1 MKKSFNKTLV
11 LNKKT
16 VAHLNERE
24 MNSIKGGYETEIE
37 EYCESIICSVVASF
51 CPDCL
56 TRVRT
61 ICD

>member
-16 VAHLNERE
+16 VAHLNPRE
-24 MNSIKGGYETEIE
+24 MNAARGGYETEIA
-37 EYCESIICSVVASF
+37 EYCESEICSIVASF

-56 TRVRT
+56 TQVRT